1 MVPRAKSRGNNFPN
15 FSQKSMEKL
24 IIIGSGPSGLTAA
37 IYAARANL
45 APLVLAGPEPGGQLV
60 TTTLVENWPGSI
72 DGIMGPD
79 LVLNMQKQ
87 AEKFGAKIVFESV
100 KSADFSQKHFKIS
113 TDSKTYEAEAVIIA
127 SGARARTLGL
137 PNEKELIGRG
147 VHTCATCDAAFYKGK
162 EVIVVGGGD
171 SAIEEA
177 NFISKF
183 AKKVY
188 IMHRKSTL
196 SASKIMQERVKN
208 NPKIEF
214 IWDSEIKEYLGKGK
228 LEAVKVFNNQTGK
241 TEEIKIDG
249 LFLAIGHIPNT
260 EAFQGQLKLGKF
272 GYIEPKNEVFT
283 EIPGIFVAGDVA
295 DWRYRQAITA
305 AGFGCMAALEAEKYL
320 AVQ

>member
-1 MVPRAKSRGNNFPN
+1 
-15 FSQKSMEKL
+15 MEKL

-79 LVLNMQKQ
+79 LVLSMQKQ
-87 AEKFGAKIVFESV
+87 AEKFGAKVIFESV
-100 KSADFSQKHFKIS
+100 KSADFSQKPFKIN
-113 TDSKTYEAEAVIIA
+113 TDSKTYKAEAIIIA
-127 SGARARTLGL
+127 SGARSRLLGL
-137 PNEKELIGRG
+137 PDEQRFIGRG
-147 VHTCATCDAAFYKGK
+147 IHTCATCDGAFYKDK
-162 EVIVVGGGD
+162 EVIVIGGGD
-171 SAIEEA
+171 SAAEEA

-196 SASKIMQERVKN
+196 SASKIMQERAKN

-214 IWDSEIKEYLGKGK
+214 IWNSEIKEYLGKGK

-249 LFLAIGHIPNT
+249 LFIAIGHIPNT
-260 EAFQGQLKLGKF
+260 EAFQGQLTLGKF

-320 AVQ
+320 SSRE

>member
-1 MVPRAKSRGNNFPN
+1 
-15 FSQKSMEKL
+15 MEKL

-79 LVLNMQKQ
+79 LVLSMQKQ
-87 AEKFGAKIVFESV
+87 AEKFGARIVFESV
-100 KSADFSQKHFKIS
+100 KSANFSQKPFKIS
-113 TDSKTYEAEAVIIA
+113 TDSKTYEAEAIIIA

-137 PNEKELIGRG
+137 PNEKELIGKG

-171 SAIEEA
+171 SAMEES
-177 NFISKF
+177 NFITKF
-183 AKKVY
+183 AKKVHLV
-188 IMHRKSTL
+188 HRKNTSN
-196 SASKIMQERVKN
+196 ASKIMQERAKN
-208 NPKIEF
+208 NHKIEF
-214 IWDSEIKEYLGKGK
+214 IWNSEIKEYLGKDK
-228 LEAVKVFNNQTGK
+228 LEAVKLFDNQTNK
-241 TEEIKIDG
+241 EKEMKIDG
-249 LFLAIGHIPNT
+249 VFLAIGHIPNT

-283 EIPGIFVAGDVA
+283 EIPGVFVAGDVS
-295 DWRYRQAITA
+295 DWRYRQAVTA

-320 AVQ
+320 AGKE

>member
-1 MVPRAKSRGNNFPN
+1 
-15 FSQKSMEKL
+15 MEKL

-79 LVLNMQKQ
+79 LVLSMQKQ
-87 AEKFGAKIVFESV
+87 AEKFGARIVFESV
-100 KSADFSQKHFKIS
+100 KSANFSQKPFKIS
-113 TDSKTYEAEAVIIA
+113 TDSKTYEAEAIIIA

-137 PNEKELIGRG
+137 PNEKELIGKG

-171 SAIEEA
+171 SAMEES
-177 NFISKF
+177 NFITKF
-183 AKKVY
+183 AKKVHLV
-188 IMHRKSTL
+188 HRKNTSN
-196 SASKIMQERVKN
+196 ASKIMQERAKN
-208 NPKIEF
+208 NHKIEF
-214 IWDSEIKEYLGKGK
+214 IWNSEIKEYLGKDK
-228 LEAVKVFNNQTGK
+228 LEAVKLFDNQTNK
-241 TEEIKIDG
+241 EKEMKIDG
-249 LFLAIGHIPNT
+249 VFLAIGHIPNT

-283 EIPGIFVAGDVA
+283 EIPGVFVAGDVS
-295 DWRYRQAITA
+295 DWRYRQAVTA
-305 AGFGCMAALEAEKYL
+305 AGLGCIAA
-320 AVQ
+320 